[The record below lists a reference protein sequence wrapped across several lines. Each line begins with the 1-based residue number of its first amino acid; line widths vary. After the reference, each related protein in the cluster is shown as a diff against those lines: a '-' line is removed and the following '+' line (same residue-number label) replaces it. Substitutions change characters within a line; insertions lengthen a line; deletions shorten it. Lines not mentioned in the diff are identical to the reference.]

1 MVKTPVALAVLA
13 FGAFG
18 ALAAAQP
25 AQAQAERSGEEIV
38 KRQCANCHQTGVHG
52 APKIDDRAAWAP
64 RMKNG
69 LAATVRSAINGH
81 GAMPAR
87 GGLANVTDTELRAAI
102 LYMFYPA
109 GAGVKAPAERAA
121 ARDPNHRNL
130 DGMEIYLGI
139 VPAETAAVKQP
150 RPSGRGYFYVNVSV
164 RDSTTLADIRD
175 AQVEA
180 RAANPVTGGE
190 TRKLDLMTVNGAA
203 SYGNFFRMSG
213 REPYTITVHI
223 RRPGSA
229 QTSEARFD
237 FRP

>member
-1 MVKTPVALAVLA
+1 MVERPVALAVLA
-13 FGAFG
+13 FGA
-18 ALAAAQP
+18 LTAAQL
-25 AQAQAERSGEEIV
+25 AQAQAERSGEQIV
-38 KRQCANCHQTGVHG
+38 KQQCSRCHQTGVHG

-87 GGLANVTDTELRAAI
+87 GGLADITDTELRAAI

-109 GAGVKAPAERAA
+109 GAGAKAAAAPAA
-121 ARDPNHRNL
+121 AREPNHRNL
-130 DGMEIYLGI
+130 DGMEIYLGV
-139 VPAETAAVKQP
+139 VPAETAAVKQR
-150 RPSGRGYFYVNVSV
+150 RPEGKGYFYVNVSV
-164 RDSTTLADIRD
+164 RDSATLADIRD

-180 RAANPVTGGE
+180 RAANAVTGGDTHNLE
-190 TRKLDLMTVNGAA
+190 PMTANDAT

-213 REPYTITVHI
+213 KEPYTITVHI

-229 QTSEARFD
+229 HASEAKFD